1 MDPVAE
7 IPDLLPLWQSVS
19 GGDPTVRIAIIDGPV
34 DVDHPALHGAR
45 LSFDRTGVE
54 APTVRSEHGTHVA
67 SVILGQPDS
76 PVLGIAPN
84 CTARV
89 YSIYREGPGG
99 ELQPASQ
106 AALAL
111 AINRALS
118 DGADIINI
126 SSGQQVPTGQAE
138 RMLADAVRSCAR
150 AGTLIVA
157 AAGNDGCRC
166 LQVPAACDSVLAVG
180 ACTHDGRSLAF
191 SNFGDLYR
199 KNGILAPGEAV
210 KGAAP
215 LAQVALRSGTS
226 FATPIVSGVVALL
239 LSRLRQN
246 GRDADPF
253 AVRAALLASASPC
266 LADQDGDDARC
277 LTGQLDIAGAVAAL
291 FGGETEP
298 AEASTPGAHAA
309 SIRISSDAVPIGAS
323 HAVGPSVATG
333 EGHME
338 ELATSAAPAPHVS
351 AQHGHAPGGIA
362 AAVVPCEAAGGP
374 SSAPAMPAG
383 AGSAGGPN
391 AATAVAAPATMP
403 AVSAPGVA
411 PSAAQNLVLPQVAA
425 PALSPPAMP
434 AAAAPAVQTS
444 GCGCAVRPAQAP
456 MSQMAFPIGRLYY
469 DFGTEARLD
478 YFVQAI
484 ASWRDGLGGRGDGDD
499 GKQTVQD
506 YGPDRDR
513 SGDVAAPY
521 NPEVMVRYL
530 LNLAPGERQR
540 PPDLNSNAQDA
551 NAVIW
556 TLTIDAV
563 PIYAIRPLDVFGLA
577 FYAQLLLALFL
588 QEVSQFPPNDPRSFR
603 PLVRKGKA
611 AEEPQP
617 AVTRV
622 SFAGWLD
629 GATTKLLNGTVVP
642 TLTTDWRGF
651 YQWNLNQLL
660 GDPRPP
666 DVDDFLERIYNEFRN
681 VGVSPQ
687 DRALNYSAMNAH
699 NTRMIFREMA
709 GGGKRLDTVDVDR
722 SVICRP
728 DSDCWDVT
736 YRFFDPT
743 NVLTQARQ
751 VFQYTIDV
759 SDTVPVAVG
768 PLRRWKVY

>member
-126 SSGQQVPTGQAE
+126 SSGQQVPNGQAQ
-138 RMLADAVRSCAR
+138 RILADAVRSCVR
-150 AGTLIVA
+150 AGALIVA

-180 ACTHDGRSLAF
+180 ACDRDGRPLAF
-191 SNFGDLYR
+191 SNFGQSYR
-199 KNGILAPGEAV
+199 YNGILAPGEAV

-215 LAQVALRSGTS
+215 FAQVALRSGTS
-226 FATPIVSGVVALL
+226 FATPIVSAVVALL
-239 LSRLRQN
+239 LSRLRQS
-246 GRDADPF
+246 GRHADPY
-253 AVRAALLASASPC
+253 AVCAALLASASPC
-266 LADQDGDDARC
+266 LADGTGDDRC
-277 LTGQLDIAGAVAAL
+277 LAGQLDIARAVATL
-291 FGGETEP
+291 FGAEAETADAPTRRTQAAPPAMPFGALPIRTSHVVTPSIAIGEVHMEDLATGAAFAPHGAAQGGQAP
-298 AEASTPGAHAA
+298 AE
-309 SIRISSDAVPIGAS
+309 
-323 HAVGPSVATG
+323 
-333 EGHME
+333 
-338 ELATSAAPAPHVS
+338 
-351 AQHGHAPGGIA
+351 IA
-362 AAVVPCEAAGGP
+362 AAVTPCEATD
-374 SSAPAMPAG
+374 APA
-383 AGSAGGPN
+383 
-391 AATAVAAPATMP
+391 
-403 AVSAPGVA
+403 PGIT
-411 PSAAQNLVLPQVAA
+411 PD
-425 PALSPPAMP
+425 ALPAMAAP
-434 AAAAPAVQTS
+434 AAAAAVRVPSVARVAAPSLVRPQGVMPAFQQPILATETLPPVQAVPD
-444 GCGCAVRPAQAP
+444 CGCAARPAPGLAG
-456 MSQMAFPIGRLYY
+456 QMAFPIGRLYY
-469 DFGTEARLD
+469 DFGTEARVD

-484 ASWRDGLGGRGDGDD
+484 ANWRDGLGGRGGDD
-499 GKQTVQD
+499 ASRQIAQE
-506 YGPDRDR
+506 YGPDRDK

-521 NPEVMVRYL
+521 NPEIMVRYL
-530 LNLAPGERQR
+530 INQAPGEKQR
-540 PPDLNSNAQDA
+540 PPGFDSNAYDA
-551 NAVIW
+551 NAIIW

-563 PIYAIRPLDVFGLA
+563 PIYAVKPLDVFGLG
-577 FYAQLLLALFL
+577 FYGSLLGALFA
-588 QEVSQFPPNDPRSFR
+588 QEVSPFGLGDPRSIR
-603 PLVRKGKA
+603 PNTRRPKGQ
-611 AEEPQP
+611 ETEPP
-617 AVTRV
+617 PPVTRV

-629 GATTKLLNGTVVP
+629 GATTRLLNGTVLP

-651 YQWNLNQLL
+651 YQWNVNQLL
-660 GDPRPP
+660 GDAKSTEAE
-666 DVDDFLERIYNEFRN
+666 DFLERIYNEFRN
-681 VGVSPQ
+681 VGISPQ

-699 NTRMIFREMA
+699 NTKAIFREMA
-709 GGGKRLDTVDVDR
+709 GGGKRLDTVEVDR

-736 YRFFDPT
+736 YRFFDPA

-768 PLRRWKVY
+768 PLRRWRVF